1 MPARHI
7 VLYGSYA
14 KGTAGS
20 DSDIDIAVIVDK
32 VEGDYLDQQAKLYRL
47 RRSVDL
53 RIEPVLIEYGQDK
66 SGFLGRSWI
75 QDTCS
80 IPRQSSDMQIV
91 TEACERK
98 PRDSSWGRSAPVAGP
113 PVDQLIGDTLSH
125 ATRAAWPESRCP
137 ALRYP
142 HESDRG
148 GADHVGEQP
157 RLDQQERGSPESY
170 PLEQGEP
177 AGQPP
182 F

>member
-66 SGFLGRSWI
+66 SGLLKEI
-75 QDTCS
+75 MDTGYVLY
-80 IPRQSSDMQIV
+80 P
-91 TEACERK
+91 
-98 PRDSSWGRSAPVAGP
+98 SAV
-113 PVDQLIGDTLSH
+113 
-125 ATRAAWPESRCP
+125 
-137 ALRYP
+137 
-142 HESDRG
+142 
-148 GADHVGEQP
+148 
-157 RLDQQERGSPESY
+157 
-170 PLEQGEP
+170 
-177 AGQPP
+177 
-182 F
+182 

>member
-66 SGFLGRSWI
+66 SGFLKEI
-75 QDTCS
+75 MDTGYVLY
-80 IPRQSSDMQIV
+80 P
-91 TEACERK
+91 
-98 PRDSSWGRSAPVAGP
+98 SAV
-113 PVDQLIGDTLSH
+113 
-125 ATRAAWPESRCP
+125 
-137 ALRYP
+137 
-142 HESDRG
+142 
-148 GADHVGEQP
+148 
-157 RLDQQERGSPESY
+157 
-170 PLEQGEP
+170 
-177 AGQPP
+177 
-182 F
+182 